1 MGIKTVHLPY
11 EVISDIVKTELND
24 QLTYHLSVISGTS
37 GCPVSAQDIRES
49 YQLVSALIKV
59 LEEYE

>member
-1 MGIKTVHLPY
+1 MGQTVHLPH
-11 EVISDIVKTELND
+11 EVINDIVIAELND

-37 GCPVSAQDIRES
+37 GWPVSAQDIRES
-49 YQLVSALIKV
+49 YLLVSALIKV